1 MDNVTFAHDL
11 KKFIGLQSDNLNFK
25 LKIIGRNLEIIN
37 CDTDHKFEL
46 LFIKNNQV
54 TITVPSEIN
63 YITDVIIL
71 ENVLRC
77 VENSALEVSR

>member
-1 MDNVTFAHDL
+1 MNNITFAHDL

-25 LKIIGRNLEIIN
+25 LKIIGCNLEIIN
-37 CDTDHKFEL
+37 CDTNHKFVL

-54 TITVPSEIN
+54 IIAVPSEIN

>member
-1 MDNVTFAHDL
+1 MDNITFAHDL

-37 CDTDHKFEL
+37 CDTHHKFIL